1 VVEAIQ
7 EAPTRRSGQRYVSA
21 PIAGDEQELRLLLRK
36 RLLIM
41 ALVPS
46 VGLAA
51 WLGLGLLRWHQ
62 QWLTD
67 PWSSF
72 TRPPGYGKALIP
84 LSVEIIAVLLLA
96 RRSLSVRQLR
106 FVEWLIM
113 VPMAAF
119 FADKDWMNIERVT
132 LEELTWNVGTFANDA
147 ALCWVI
153 LMIGYGVLIPNTW
166 RRCAAAVGLIGLGS
180 LLISAGALW
189 AKGMPA
195 VPAAQ
200 FLGTKTIFLSIA
212 AIIVVYGS
220 RRIQLLNEEVAEARR
235 LGQYQLKQ
243 FLGSGGMG
251 EVYLGEHRLLRRPCA
266 IKLIRPEVAGDPH
279 YLLRFEHEVQATATL
294 THPNTVQIFDYGH
307 TESGTFYY
315 VMEYLP
321 GLTLDELVRRHG
333 PLTFARAVHILRQLC
348 GSLGEAHGI
357 GLIHRDI
364 KPSNVMVC
372 KRGGA
377 HDVVKVLDFGVVAAP
392 PLSADATKPTRRQ
405 GNVAGTPSY
414 MSPEQI
420 SGRELDTRS
429 DIYSI
434 GCLAYFLL
442 TGQPPFSAPSTVD
455 MAAAHLHQPPPPLMD
470 CGPPVP
476 RKLQAILLRCLA
488 KDPADRF
495 VSAESLEIAL
505 AGFPGAAAW
514 TEEEAR
520 QWWHSHGSP
529 ASPDGNGR
537 EQPDSTR
544 A

>member
-1 VVEAIQ
+1 
-7 EAPTRRSGQRYVSA
+7 
-21 PIAGDEQELRLLLRK
+21 
-36 RLLIM
+36 
-41 ALVPS
+41 
-46 VGLAA
+46 
-51 WLGLGLLRWHQ
+51 
-62 QWLTD
+62 
-67 PWSSF
+67 
-72 TRPPGYGKALIP
+72 
-84 LSVEIIAVLLLA
+84 
-96 RRSLSVRQLR
+96 
-106 FVEWLIM
+106 
-113 VPMAAF
+113 
-119 FADKDWMNIERVT
+119 
-132 LEELTWNVGTFANDA
+132 
-147 ALCWVI
+147 
-153 LMIGYGVLIPNTW
+153 
-166 RRCAAAVGLIGLGS
+166 
-180 LLISAGALW
+180 
-189 AKGMPA
+189 
-195 VPAAQ
+195 
-200 FLGTKTIFLSIA
+200 
-212 AIIVVYGS
+212 
-220 RRIQLLNEEVAEARR
+220 VAEARR